1 MSKTLLP
8 LADVLGHEASDKRI
22 DILRRIGQVGSISEA
37 ARGAGVSYKA
47 AWQAL
52 ETLTNLAGTP
62 LVDKAVGGSGGGGA
76 VLTASGQQVLRAAQ
90 AMAEA
95 RRQVLDQLA
104 TASNA
109 PGRAV
114 LALRTSMR
122 NQFPCTVG
130 AVEKRGGQARIALQ
144 LLNGP
149 ILHARITSVSA
160 QLLGLKA
167 GLEVLVMCKATA
179 IQVLSEVASVTASNA
194 VMGTVRRTS
203 RNSDSEVTVQLA
215 NGIQLVGFAA
225 PGFAPK
231 SSQAAFAVFDESSLV
246 IGALN

>member
-62 LVDKAVGGSGGGGA
+62 LVDKAVGGTGGGGA
-76 VLTASGQQVLRAAQ
+76 VLTAAGQQVLQAAQ

-104 TASNA
+104 SASNA

-144 LLNGP
+144 LPNGP
-149 ILHARITSVSA
+149 TLHARITSVSA

-167 GLEVLVMCKATA
+167 GLEVLAMCKATA
-179 IQVLSEVASVTASNA
+179 IQVLSEVTSGTAGNA

-203 RNSDSEVTVQLA
+203 RSADSEVTLQLA
-215 NGIQLVGFAA
+215 NGIQLVGFVAA
-225 PGFAPK
+225 GFIPK
-231 SSQAAFAVFDESSLV
+231 SGQAAFAVFDESSLV
-246 IGALN
+246 IGALS

>member
-1 MSKTLLP
+1 MRKNALP
-8 LADVLGHEASDKRI
+8 LAEVLGHEASDKRI
-22 DILRRIGQVGSISEA
+22 DILRRIGQAGSISEA

-76 VLTASGQQVLRAAQ
+76 VLTAAGEQVLQAAQ

-95 RRQVLDQLA
+95 RRQVLEHL
-104 TASNA
+104 TTGRNA

-122 NQFPCTVG
+122 NQFPCS
-130 AVEKRGGQARIALQ
+130 VEKVQRVGGYVRVTLRLA
-144 LLNGP
+144 NGQT
-149 ILHARITSVSA
+149 LHARITAISA

-167 GLEVLVMCKATA
+167 GLEVLGMCKATA
-179 IQVLSEVASVTASNA
+179 VHIQAAAAEPGKGNSVS
-194 VMGTVRRTS
+194 GTVS
-203 RNSDSEVTVQLA
+203 RSTRSPGGEVSLQLD
-215 NGIQLVGFAA
+215 NGIQIVGFASA
-225 PGFAPK
+225 GFKPSLK
-231 SSQAAFAVFDESSLV
+231 QPAVASFDESSLV

>member
-52 ETLTNLAGTP
+52 ETLTNLAGIP
-62 LVDKAVGGSGGGGA
+62 LVDKAVGGTGGGGA
-76 VLTASGQQVLRAAQ
+76 VLTAAGQQVLQAAQ

-109 PGRAV
+109 PGCAV

-130 AVEKRGGQARIALQ
+130 AVEKHGGQARIALH
-144 LLNGP
+144 LPNGP
-149 ILHARITSVSA
+149 TLHARITSVSA

-167 GLEVLVMCKATA
+167 GLEVLAMCKATA
-179 IQVLSEVASVTASNA
+179 IQVLSEVTSGTAGNA
-194 VMGTVRRTS
+194 VMGTIRRTS
-203 RNSDSEVTVQLA
+203 RSADSEVTVQLA
-215 NGIQLVGFAA
+215 NGIQLVGFVA
-225 PGFAPK
+225 PGFIPK
-231 SSQAAFAVFDESSLV
+231 SGQAAFAVFDESSLV
-246 IGALN
+246 IGALS

>member
-52 ETLTNLAGTP
+52 ETLTNLAGIP
-62 LVDKAVGGSGGGGA
+62 LVDKAVGGTGGGGA
-76 VLTASGQQVLRAAQ
+76 VLTAAGQQVLQAAQ

-130 AVEKRGGQARIALQ
+130 AVEKRGGQARIALH
-144 LLNGP
+144 LPNGP
-149 ILHARITSVSA
+149 TLHARITSVSA

-167 GLEVLVMCKATA
+167 GLEVLAMCKATA
-179 IQVLSEVASVTASNA
+179 IQVLSEVTSGTAGNA
-194 VMGTVRRTS
+194 VMGTIRRTS
-203 RNSDSEVTVQLA
+203 RSADSEVTVQLA
-215 NGIQLVGFAA
+215 NDIQLVGFVA
-225 PGFAPK
+225 PGFIPK
-231 SSQAAFAVFDESSLV
+231 SGQAAFAVFDESSLV
-246 IGALN
+246 IGALS